1 MIMSNENATQ
11 YIGYEQERHTSVW
24 VRVLATLLIAG
35 FAATSLGALLL
46 FAWFIIA
53 LFAWFVIPAGFIY
66 FIIVAIIAPIKRSQ
80 AKKNLKYGVPQL
92 TFDQMQAAEFKT
104 GSQTASLAMNIYLSL
119 IAILFPIIYFAG
131 RHASFDDSFSFLL
144 LVMGGALLVAAFY
157 VPFINAPSIYRK
169 QFLQAEEYALQY
181 KTPNYQWIRLN
192 RIWSWIVW
200 SIYGVGVPA
209 VAVVA
214 SNGGLRFLDA

>member
-1 MIMSNENATQ
+1 MSNENATQ

-24 VRVLATLLIAG
+24 VRVLATFLIAG
-35 FAATSLGALLL
+35 FAATALGGMLL
-46 FAWFIIA
+46 FLWFVTA

-66 FIIVAIIAPIKRSQ
+66 FIIVAIIAPIKRNQ
-80 AKKNLKYGVPQL
+80 AKNDLKHGVPQF
-92 TFDQMQAAEFKT
+92 TFEQIQAVEFKT

-119 IAILFPIIYFAG
+119 IAVLFPVIYFAG
-131 RHASFDDSFSFLL
+131 KSASFEDSLSFLL

-157 VPFINAPSIYRK
+157 VPFVNAPSIYRK
-169 QFLQAEEYALQY
+169 RFLQAEAYALQY

-209 VAVVA
+209 LAIIA

>member
-1 MIMSNENATQ
+1 MKTQ
-11 YIGYEQERHTSVW
+11 YIGYEQDRNTSVW
-24 VRVLATLLIAG
+24 VHFLATFLITG
-35 FAATSLGALLL
+35 FTATCLGAMMVFL
-46 FAWFIIA
+46 WFVVVF
-53 LFAWFVIPAGFIY
+53 FAWFVIPAGFIY

-80 AKKNLKYGVPQL
+80 AKSDVKYGLPQF
-92 TFDQMQAAEFKT
+92 TFEQVQAAEFKT

-119 IAILFPIIYFAG
+119 IAVLFPALYFVG
-131 RHASFDDSFSFLL
+131 QRFSFDDSFSFLL
-144 LVMGGALLVAAFY
+144 LVMGGAILVAAFY
-157 VPFINAPSIYRK
+157 VPFINAPSIYRN

-209 VAVVA
+209 LAIVA